1 MTKKPITGRHVLLF
15 MVGAFGLIITV
26 NFTMAYMAVSTFPGV
41 ETRNSYTASQ
51 NFQNDRAAQLAL
63 NWDVKADVVDDQLVI
78 AITDQAG
85 QPVQVAEIT
94 ATLGRATHVND
105 DQFPTLVF
113 RDGVYTAPAEIGP
126 GNWNVRMLA
135 RAEDGTKF
143 RQRIVIYRRPDA

>member
-1 MTKKPITGRHVLLF
+1 MTTKPITGRQVF
-15 MVGAFGLIITV
+15 FFTASAFGIIIVV
-26 NFTMAYMAVSTFPGV
+26 NFFMAYMAVSTFPGV

-63 NWDVKADVVDDQLVI
+63 NWNVAADVVDDQLVI
-78 AITDQAG
+78 SITDKAG
-85 QPVQVAEIT
+85 NPVEVAEIS
-94 ATLGRATHVND
+94 AVLGRATHVND
-105 DQFPTLVF
+105 DQIPNLVY
-113 RDGVYTAPAEIGP
+113 DNGVYTAPAEIGP